1 LTKTRSTT
9 VLSPFSAGTNIY
21 KTLRHSCLKREKLG
35 RSFLGKLQTNVVNS
49 RMAKDQTR
57 RNFLRTAPI
66 VAAVSLPLTEKFLFG
81 STATSGSAETT
92 TPAPFQVFTADK
104 LSDAMK
110 GLEAKP
116 GNDSLFDSKTL
127 PFTIVLTTEEKK
139 AAKEFEYHEGRDH
152 ILQILEGTTLLE
164 VGGTPKDARNTK
176 PGEWLAPACEGAT
189 SLTLHKGD
197 MLVIPR
203 GTPHKRS
210 TDASVTLLLISTTG
224 SVPA

>member
-1 LTKTRSTT
+1 MSLPGARMNGYSTHAP
-9 VLSPFSAGTNIY
+9 VFEAGD
-21 KTLRHSCLKREKLG
+21 KLG
-35 RSFLGKLQTNVVNS
+35 RSFLGKLQISVVNF

-66 VAAVSLPLTEKFLFG
+66 VAAVSLPLTEKFLFA
-81 STATSGSAETT
+81 SATSGASPAR
-92 TPAPFQVFTADK
+92 TPEPFQVFTADK

-110 GLEAKP
+110 DLQAKP

-164 VGGTPKDARNTK
+164 VGGTPKDARSIK
-176 PGEWLAPACEGAT
+176 PGEWLAPTSEGAT

-203 GTPHKRS
+203 GTLHKRS
-210 TDASVTLLLISTTG
+210 TEDSVTFYLISTPG
-224 SVPA
+224 MVM